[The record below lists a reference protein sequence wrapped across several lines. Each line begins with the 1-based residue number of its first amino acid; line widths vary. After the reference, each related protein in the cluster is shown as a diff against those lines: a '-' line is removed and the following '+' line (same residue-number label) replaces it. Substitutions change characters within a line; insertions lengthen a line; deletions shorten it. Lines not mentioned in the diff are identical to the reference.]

1 MSPRNLGIGAVIVI
15 LLIIVFT
22 LSGGGESTATNQYYE
37 VKRSDFLISVITG
50 GNLEAVNEIVVRNEV
65 DGTSRIVYLAPEG
78 SFVQKGDL
86 LVELDASEAED
97 QVNQQEIAVRTAEL
111 DLIQARQELEIQ
123 TSQAA
128 SDEAAARLKL
138 TLAELDLKR
147 FNEKEREQTLK
158 ELELEREKIIEQLA
172 VEQETLEWSKKLFE
186 QGFETK
192 STLDRNQ
199 LTVASLEKNKQIAED
214 AIYMWQNYN
223 AKKQQTEYEEAVEE
237 AKRELARVQAQN
249 TSRLAQYEADVTTK
263 EATVALQK
271 SKLDRDRK
279 NFEKTKLYAP
289 APGLVVYPVSRN
301 RFSSESMIE
310 EGATVRSRQELIK
323 LPDTSKMKLVTKIH
337 ETQVGKVKPGMPTY
351 VLLQSL
357 PDQRFNA
364 YVGKV
369 ALLPDAESRF
379 GDPNLKVYSTEVI
392 ITDPL
397 PSSVKPGVTAKAEI
411 VITNIVG
418 ALKVPVQSV
427 TTLKGKSVVYVEGN
441 PPVPVE
447 VKVGMFNTK
456 FIEITSGLKD
466 GDRVLLSPPL
476 DSTPVD
482 LEGGILKSE
491 DELPSTNAIPANVQ
505 TAVPQQQSQ
514 GQRGSGNGERGEGRG
529 GFGGGEGPGGGGRG
543 FGGGGFTP
551 PKEILDQYDK
561 DGDGELNEEERNAMR
576 EAFRSRMREGG
587 FGGGD
592 GQGRPR
598 GEGRGE

>member
-1 MSPRNLGIGAVIVI
+1 MSPRNLGIGAVIVV

-22 LSGGGESTATNQYYE
+22 LSGGDESTATNQYYE
-37 VKRSDFLISVITG
+37 VKRSDFLISVISG

-111 DLIQARQELEIQ
+111 NLVQAKQELEIQ

-128 SDEAAARLKL
+128 SDEAAAL
-138 TLAELDLKR
+138 LKR
-147 FNEKEREQTLK
+147 DLAILDKERFLEKEKAQTLN
-158 ELELEREKIIEQLA
+158 ELELDKEKIIEQLA
-172 VEQETLEWSKKLFE
+172 VEEETLEWSKKLYE

-199 LTVASLEKNKQIAED
+199 LTVAGLEKNLQIATN
-214 AIYMWQNYN
+214 AVYMWVNYN
-223 AKKQQTEYEEAVEE
+223 AKKQETEYVEAVEE
-237 AKRELARVQAQN
+237 AKRELARVRAQN
-249 TSRLAQYEADVTTK
+249 TSKLAQYEADVTTK
-263 EATVALQK
+263 EATFELQK
-271 SKLDRDRK
+271 SKLDRDKK

-289 APGLVVYPVSRN
+289 SPGLVVYPVSRN

-323 LPDTSKMKLVTKIH
+323 LPDTSKMKLATKIH
-337 ETQVGKVKPGMPTY
+337 ETQVGKVKPGMPTF
-351 VLLQSL
+351 VVLQSL

-397 PSSVKPGVTAKAEI
+397 PSTVKPGVTAKAEI

-427 TTLKGKSVVYVEGN
+427 TTLKGKSVVYVEGKT
-441 PPVPVE
+441 PVPVE
-447 VKVGMFNTK
+447 VQVGMFNTK

-491 DELPSTNAIPANVQ
+491 DELPSTNAIPANIQ
-505 TAVPQQQSQ
+505 TSVPQQQLQ

-529 GFGGGEGPGGGGRG
+529 GFGGGP
-543 FGGGGFTP
+543 GGGGFTP
-551 PKEILDQYDK
+551 PKEIMDQYDK
-561 DGDGELNEEERNAMR
+561 DGDGELNEEESNAMR

-587 FGGGD
+587 FGGGQGGGFGGGD
-592 GQGRPR
+592 GQGRRR